1 MRGAGWRLE
10 MKGGEGEGEG
20 AGGRGTE
27 GGTLFIKRL
36 LPS

>member
-10 MKGGEGEGEG
+10 MKGGERGGEG

-27 GGTLFIKRL
+27 GGHY
-36 LPS
+36 S

>member
-27 GGTLFIKRL
+27 GGHY
-36 LPS
+36 S